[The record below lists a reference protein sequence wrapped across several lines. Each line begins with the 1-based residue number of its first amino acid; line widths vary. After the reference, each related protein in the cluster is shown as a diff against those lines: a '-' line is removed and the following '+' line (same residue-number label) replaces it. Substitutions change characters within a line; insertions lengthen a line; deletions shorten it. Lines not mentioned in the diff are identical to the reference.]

1 MAPYD
6 SDDSLDDEQE
16 EFTETD
22 VLLGYASKDP
32 VYDDTISRLGGRPDW
47 LEPSNPPSSALARC
61 KVCNDL
67 LVLLLQLNGELP
79 TRFPGHD
86 RRIYVFSCRRK
97 TCRRREGSTR
107 ALRAVRISPEA
118 AARAKARQEKEQREK
133 EEAERAEAE
142 RKEKQ
147 AGLGEALFGVQG
159 KGLTSAGA
167 GGSAPVNPFSLGG
180 GGGAGGNVN
189 PFAKPGAAAA
199 NPFSAASSTKEKA
212 PEQPEPKPEAEE
224 ATPSKYSTKDLPK
237 SFAET
242 LSLNNP
248 QQASGPPPPPEPWP
262 PEAEQPRPY
271 PVSYL
276 AEADYETLD
285 PTPAM
290 NDVPAPTIETTEDGP
305 AGGSGSGGGE
315 DKNVFESTIDSTF
328 QKFADRLAQNPD
340 QCIRY
345 EFAGQPLLYSK
356 TDAVGKRLHDGVR
369 LPPCGNCRGER
380 VFEVQLVPGAIAE
393 LESEE
398 EGLEGMDW
406 GTVVVGVCAS
416 DCVPRGTAEGEAGY
430 LEEWVGV
437 QWEELTQR
445 R

>member
-1 MAPYD
+1 MR
-6 SDDSLDDEQE
+6 
-16 EFTETD
+16 
-22 VLLGYASKDP
+22 V
-32 VYDDTISRLGGRPDW
+32 
-47 LEPSNPPSSALARC
+47 
-61 KVCNDL
+61 
-67 LVLLLQLNGELP
+67 
-79 TRFPGHD
+79 
-86 RRIYVFSCRRK
+86 
-97 TCRRREGSTR
+97 
-107 ALRAVRISPEA
+107 SPEA
-118 AARAKARQEKEQREK
+118 AARARARQEKEQRDR
-133 EEAERAEAE
+133 EELERAEAE
-142 RKEKQ
+142 RRGKQ

-159 KGLTSAGA
+159 KGLVGGAGA
-167 GGSAPVNPFSLGG
+167 APVNPFSAGAGG
-180 GGGAGGNVN
+180 GGSAN
-189 PFAKPGAAAA
+189 PFARPGAAAA
-199 NPFSAASSTKEKA
+199 NPFSAAGPGKAQEKA
-212 PEQPEPKPEAEE
+212 PEPEAESIP
-224 ATPSKYSTKDLPK
+224 TKYSTKDLPK

-262 PEAEQPRPY
+262 PEAEQPKPY

-290 NDVPAPTIETTEDGP
+290 NDMPAPVIEADDGTA
-305 AGGSGSGGGE
+305 AGGGSGGGE

-369 LPPCGNCRGER
+369 LPACGGCGGER

-393 LESEE
+393 LEAEE